1 MAARALAP
9 ADIDTQPIDT
19 QPGPQTKAAESDA
32 DIVVYGGAAGGG
44 KSWLA
49 IYDLAK
55 YSHVPGYG
63 GIIFR
68 RTSPELTGSDS
79 VWSLA
84 GKLYPLLGGEDRQSP
99 VLEWRFPSGATIE
112 FRHLQHEKDVRA
124 HQSKAYSRVV
134 FDEATH
140 FTSEQFWFLFSRMRT
155 TSGVPLRFLLPC
167 NPDPDSYVLQE
178 LIDWWIGQDGYPIP
192 ERDGVKRW
200 FVRTAD
206 GGMRWAST
214 REELVESS
222 GASEDEVI
230 SVTFIASKV
239 TDNEALLKADK
250 KYLGKLKNLPPVL
263 QARMLGGNWRIRE
276 GAGDMFQ
283 RGWAPIVPKSPLAR
297 VARGFDVHLDFVRK
311 VRWWDRAAT
320 PFHGNL
326 VPGIQRPAD
335 FKARR
340 EGNPDWSVGLLGGL
354 TRPRDTEDRGKIVLL
369 DCVRY
374 RDVPGAIEHAIIQQA
389 LADGPGVIV
398 GLWVDPAQAGIDQA
412 QRMKRLLNK
421 RGIGVVLGPQVK
433 NKREYATLPSQLLY
447 RGEIWVEGADEHALE
462 WLPFWNELEA
472 FPPPLGAPEA
482 KKPKDD
488 QVDALSGLTQD
499 LDSKR
504 KDPFQDYQAQRPN
517 TSVDARFF
525 YGGHDEDE
533 DTDEG
538 LAPNRDARHI

>member
-1 MAARALAP
+1 MVGAVRDVAQ
-9 ADIDTQPIDT
+9 DVDT

-84 GKLYPLLGGEDRQSP
+84 SKLYPLIGGEDRQSP
-99 VLEWRFPSGATIE
+99 VLEWKFPSGATIE

-124 HQSKAYSRVV
+124 HQSKAYSRIV

-178 LIDWWIGQDGYPIP
+178 LIDWWIGPSGYPVP
-192 ERDGVKRW
+192 ERDGVKRY
-200 FVRTAD
+200 FIREK
-206 GGMRWAST
+206 GGAMRWADT
-214 REELVESS
+214 RGELVQYVDSP
-222 GASEDEVI
+222 DEII

-239 TDNEALLKADK
+239 TDNRALLEADK

-283 RGWAPIVPKSPLAR
+283 RGWCPIVPKSPLAR
-297 VARGFDVHLDFVRK
+297 VARGLPPDLDFTRM

-320 PFHGNL
+320 PFQGNL
-326 VPGIQRPAD
+326 VPGATERPAD

-354 TRPRDTEDRGKIVLL
+354 TRGRDAEDLGKIVLL
-369 DCVRY
+369 DVVRY
-374 RDVPGAIEHAIIQQA
+374 RDVPGAIEQAIIRQA
-389 LADGPGVIV
+389 LADGPRVIV
-398 GLWVDPAQAGIDQA
+398 GLWVDPAQAGLDQA

-433 NKREYATLPSQLLY
+433 SKREYATLPSQLMY
-447 RGEIWVEGADEHALE
+447 SGQIWVSSEDEHALE

-472 FPPPLGAPEA
+472 FPPPPGTPES

-504 KDPFQDYQAQRPN
+504 KDPFQDYAKERPN
-517 TSVDARFF
+517 LPRDHQFF
-525 YGGHDEDE
+525 TGPSDEDE
-533 DTDEG
+533 FEDEVTIRPVDRT
-538 LAPNRDARHI
+538 L